1 MISPMLRTAGT
12 INEHL
17 STGGTDANHDL
28 TGSTIR
34 HHRTIDGLQSE
45 RRNAV
50 RVHQQSPLTGHRS
63 GTDEGLGL
71 SADLVPTLAHPQG
84 IGV

>member
-1 MISPMLRTAGT
+1 MTINYFTSLESMLKLFST

-34 HHRTIDGLQSE
+34 HYRTINRLEGE
-45 RRNAV
+45 RRLPLQV
-50 RVHQQSPLTGHRS
+50 PQLSPVQSDRRS
-63 GTDEGLGL
+63 PDAGVGL
-71 SADLVPTLAHPQG
+71 
-84 IGV
+84 